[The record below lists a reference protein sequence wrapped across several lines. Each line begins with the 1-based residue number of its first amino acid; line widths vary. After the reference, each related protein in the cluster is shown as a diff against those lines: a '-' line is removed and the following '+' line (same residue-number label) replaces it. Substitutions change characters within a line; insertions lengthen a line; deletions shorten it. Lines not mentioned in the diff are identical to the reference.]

1 MKKLIILGY
10 GGTCFDIADVAQAT
24 GEFEVL
30 GFLDDSASGILNQ
43 YPSVLGPLSKAAEY
57 KDVFFVNGIGSP
69 ASFTKRP
76 EILEK
81 LKINNFATLIHPDAT
96 VSRTAKIGAGSVIFS
111 QSSIGAQAEIGCHV
125 TVLQNSVIG
134 HDSHIGD
141 FSILAA
147 GVILSGR
154 VLVGANSY
162 LGAGCKVKQDIKI
175 GEKTLVGLGSSVISD
190 IPSKEVW
197 AGTPAKKL
205 K

>member
-10 GGTCFDIADVAQAT
+10 GGTCFDIADVAKAT

-30 GFLDDSASGILNQ
+30 GFLDDSASGQSNQ
-43 YPSVLGPLSKAAEY
+43 YPPLLGPLAKAGEY

-69 ASFTKRP
+69 TSFTKRP

-81 LKINNFATLIHPDAT
+81 LKIKNFATLIHPDAT
-96 VSRTAKIGAGSVIFS
+96 ISPTAKMGAGSVIFS
-111 QSSIGAQAEIGCHV
+111 QCSIGAQAEVGCHV

-134 HDSHIGD
+134 HDSQVGD

-162 LGAGCKVKQDIKI
+162 LGAGCKVIQDIKI

-197 AGTPAKKL
+197 VGTPAKKL

>member
-10 GGTCFDIADVAQAT
+10 GGTCFDIADVAKAT
-24 GEFEVL
+24 GDFEVL
-30 GFLDDSASGILNQ
+30 GFLDDNTSNISNQ
-43 YPSVLGPLSKAAEY
+43 YPLVLGPLSKAAEF
-57 KDVFFVNGIGSP
+57 KDVFFLNGIGSP
-69 ASFTKRP
+69 ASFNKRP

-81 LKINNFATLIHPDAT
+81 LNIKNYATLIHPNAT
-96 VSRTAKIGAGSVIFS
+96 VSPTAEIGEGTVIFP
-111 QSSIGAQAEIGCHV
+111 QCSIGAQAKIGCHV

-134 HDSHIGD
+134 HDSRIGD

-154 VLVGANSY
+154 VIVGANSY

-175 GEKTLVGLGSSVISD
+175 GENTLVGLGSSVISD
-190 IPSKEVW
+190 IPSREVW
-197 AGTPAKKL
+197 IGTPAKKL